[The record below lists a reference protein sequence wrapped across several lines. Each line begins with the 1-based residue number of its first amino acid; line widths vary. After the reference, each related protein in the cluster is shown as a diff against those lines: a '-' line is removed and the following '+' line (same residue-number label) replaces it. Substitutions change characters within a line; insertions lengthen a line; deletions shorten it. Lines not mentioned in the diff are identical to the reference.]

1 MARYAY
7 IRVSTQ
13 QQSYE
18 RQEYKLKEYF
28 NRERIDTTDIVYV
41 SEKITSRTE
50 FTERKIY
57 PILAKGEPGDIV
69 YVASLDRLGRTQL
82 DILSLVR
89 YAVDKGITLL
99 TVDNGQRLENKT
111 PMGKLYLSLVSAFA
125 ESEREL
131 ITERV
136 QEGVTAAR
144 EEIARNGVRTTRKGT
159 EQTRW
164 GNAKGTKETKRIMAI
179 ANEASCIAK
188 QEASIQWREQSRGYN
203 WVRAQLAKGK
213 SRALILEEFNEMHT
227 LDPENYST
235 REGKPLSKG
244 VLSKWCREMNPL
256 AV

>member
-18 RQEYKLKEYF
+18 RQEYKLMEYF
-28 NRERIDTTDIVYV
+28 SREHIDTADIVFV

-57 PILAKGEPGDIV
+57 PIIANGIPGDIV

-82 DILSLVR
+82 DILALVR

-136 QEGVTAAR
+136 QEGVSAAR
-144 EEIARNGVRTTRKGT
+144 EEIARNGARTTRKGAI
-159 EQTRW
+159 QTHW
-164 GNAKGTKETKRIMAI
+164 GNAKGTDETRRIMAI
-179 ANEASCIAK
+179 ANEASCRAK
-188 QEASIQWREQSRGYN
+188 QDAAIRWRENSAAYKI
-203 WVRAQLAKGK
+203 VREWLAMGK
-213 SRALILEEFNEMHT
+213 SHNEMLSELRRLYEHAPEKFGT
-227 LDPENYST
+227 FKGECVTRSVLD
-235 REGKPLSKG
+235 R
-244 VLSKWCREMNPL
+244 WCREISSL
-256 AV
+256 IC